1 MALKCPRRLMAYWR
15 VPSCCLQVPVDIREG
30 ITDEQAMKM
39 VDGLKVRLSCSSIFA
54 HQIQR
59 VVIVLTDCGGSS
71 AHALSLLSC
80 LAQLRSLQAVSS
92 HGQQSCSQGFSG
104 RARLSCI
111 WKMLNHH
118 AWLSAAG
125 VG

>member
-1 MALKCPRRLMAYWR
+1 MVFWR

-39 VDGLKVRLSCSSIFA
+39 VDGLKVRLCCSSMSA

-59 VVIVLTDCGGSS
+59 LAMVLMDCGGSS

-92 HGQQSCSQGFSG
+92 IMDSSLALRVALAGPGCPAYGQS
-104 RARLSCI
+104 LY
-111 WKMLNHH
+111 HD